1 MKRKASFPFA
11 FHSTLR
17 NFAGKDYYNEESEDY
32 LTSYINHHHPN
43 DEQLYHRNGR
53 WQFLYG

>member
-17 NFAGKDYYNEESEDY
+17 NFAGKDLYDEESKNY
-32 LTSYINHHHPN
+32 HTSTINHHPD
-43 DEQLYHRNGR
+43 DEQLYHRNGGR
-53 WQFLYG
+53 QLLYG